1 MDTWH
6 EKMAPFSPN
15 KNNFHAFDRRRSH
28 ANVSCMHP
36 YRWNCRYWLSD
47 VLVVM
52 FIVKL
57 KIGQPMSKMT
67 QYTFIPSRLTITSN
81 NYANLR
87 LDPQYWRSQHSDSS
101 LAWRGKRIE
110 LAVVWITTTCLR
122 SRQSIMKRQCG
133 LSSSEY
139 VRQCIYLI
147 WRYPKYSPHLYLEHL
162 PSLGAIVVLI
172 NLFEGAEEGGHQVYM
187 V

>member
-1 MDTWH
+1 MGADDDHIQEILRTNNARRTSFGNRDRTLARTDWKKEKWTEQMDTWH

-122 SRQSIMKRQCG
+122 SRQSIMKKG
-133 LSSSEY
+133 SAGSVFLNMFANVS
-139 VRQCIYLI
+139 V
-147 WRYPKYSPHLYLEHL
+147 
-162 PSLGAIVVLI
+162 
-172 NLFEGAEEGGHQVYM
+172 
-187 V
+187 